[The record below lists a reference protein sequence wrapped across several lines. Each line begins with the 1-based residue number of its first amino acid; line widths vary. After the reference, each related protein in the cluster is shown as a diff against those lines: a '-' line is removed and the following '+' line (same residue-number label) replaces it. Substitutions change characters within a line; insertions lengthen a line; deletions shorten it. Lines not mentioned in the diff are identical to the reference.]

1 MAAERAPS
9 RPVRKRMSILWS
21 YPLTAAAA
29 ALGVLLFA
37 LLYTGG
43 GAASLAAADVQPAA
57 SPTQAQDK
65 LLDIDVEQDAQ
76 TAGEDDTAQAP
87 GTEGRLLPYLDGTL
101 WGYKN
106 TKGQTV
112 IEPKFLRALEFL
124 KESTAFAAVEQD
136 GQLLYGLLARDGSW
150 VTEPVWSDVRGFCEG
165 LAAVERDGKWG
176 YVDAA
181 GKAVIPC
188 AYREAGDFCCG
199 RARVRPGSTFGY
211 VDPDG
216 DMAIAAQFDA
226 AGDFGSDMAFVEQ
239 GGKRYIIDK
248 VGEKIATLGSE
259 SGEGYSE
266 DYAVVKTGDGSYL
279 FYNTARKRAFSA
291 SYEGEGRFSDGYA
304 AVKAGGVWGYI
315 DTRGIVVIAPRFAE
329 AGAYA
334 QDRAPVRDS
343 TGKWGYIDKGGLE
356 ITPFMFDEAGTF
368 NLGVALVR
376 TGDVVGIVDK
386 SGTFTELYRTS

>member
-1 MAAERAPS
+1 MAAERAS
-9 RPVRKRMSILWS
+9 RRPARKRMSILWS
-21 YPLTAAAA
+21 YPLTAAVAV
-29 ALGVLLFA
+29 LGVLLFA
-37 LLYTGG
+37 LLYNGG
-43 GAASLAAADVQPAA
+43 GAASLATAQTQPASA
-57 SPTQAQDK
+57 QAQDK
-65 LLDIDVEQDAQ
+65 PLAIDVDDGTQ
-76 TAGEDDTAQAP
+76 TADGDDAEAP
-87 GTEGRLLPYLDGTL
+87 GTDGRLLPYLDGTL

-106 TKGQTV
+106 VKGQTV
-112 IEPKFLRALEFL
+112 IEPRFLRALEFL
-124 KESTAFAAVEQD
+124 KESSAFAAVEQD

-165 LAAVERDGKWG
+165 LAAVERDDKWG
-176 YVDAA
+176 YVDAT

-188 AYREAGDFCCG
+188 VYREASDFSCG
-199 RARVRPGSTFGY
+199 RACVRPGSTFGY
-211 VDPDG
+211 IDPDG

-266 DYAVVKTGDGSYL
+266 GFAVIRTGEGSYV

-291 SYEGEGRFSDGYA
+291 NYEDEGRFSDGYA

-315 DTRGIVVIAPRFAE
+315 DTHGIMVISPRYAA
-329 AGAYA
+329 AGEYA
-334 QDRAPVRDS
+334 QDRAPVQDS
-343 TGKWGYIDKGGLE
+343 SGKWGYIDKGGME

-368 NLGVALVR
+368 NLGVAVVR
-376 TGDVVGIVDK
+376 NGDVVGIVDR